1 MNGILFKFAR
11 DWKQIYGGDSNAA
24 KAAGHELLCIR
35 SVLQLD
41 VPDIFTPLMTLVDY
55 AGFRITAV
63 SLLPI
68 DSTTLGKQFNKN
80 LSTIL
85 LFERLFLFIS
95 VYGSDNGGKTVVSK
109 SAKVARIME
118 DFARKLNLKAHIVG
132 GVRLFTPGDL
142 EAHHGFDDKDYLVD
156 TSKTIFSRIYRASF
170 SFIIIIFFSQPDCFR
185 AKPPSTPRSSSR
197 LTRASRARR

>member
-41 VPDIFTPLMTLVDY
+41 VPDIFTPLTTLVDY

-68 DSTTLGKQFNKN
+68 DSTTLGKADNH
-80 LSTIL
+80 LYYY
-85 LFERLFLFIS
+85 FLPPFFS
-95 VYGSDNGGKTVVSK
+95 PLKFMDP
-109 SAKVARIME
+109 IME
-118 DFARKLNLKAHIVG
+118 EKQWCQRALKL
-132 GVRLFTPGDL
+132 
-142 EAHHGFDDKDYLVD
+142 LV
-156 TSKTIFSRIYRASF
+156 SWKTLHAN
-170 SFIIIIFFSQPDCFR
+170 
-185 AKPPSTPRSSSR
+185 
-197 LTRASRARR
+197 

>member
-68 DSTTLGKQFNKN
+68 DSTTLGKLLRYLHYF
-80 LSTIL
+80 LSPFLNIL
-85 LFERLFLFIS
+85 L
-95 VYGSDNGGKTVVSK
+95 
-109 SAKVARIME
+109 
-118 DFARKLNLKAHIVG
+118 
-132 GVRLFTPGDL
+132 P
-142 EAHHGFDDKDYLVD
+142 
-156 TSKTIFSRIYRASF
+156 
-170 SFIIIIFFSQPDCFR
+170 FFSVR
-185 AKPPSTPRSSSR
+185 IG
-197 LTRASRARR
+197 

>member
-1 MNGILFKFAR
+1 MALPEGKVNNNTPTLQQTTFIDFKEFIVNGILFKFAR

-68 DSTTLGKQFNKN
+68 DSTTLGKLLRYPHYFPFPFLN
-80 LSTIL
+80 IL
-85 LFERLFLFIS
+85 L
-95 VYGSDNGGKTVVSK
+95 
-109 SAKVARIME
+109 
-118 DFARKLNLKAHIVG
+118 
-132 GVRLFTPGDL
+132 P
-142 EAHHGFDDKDYLVD
+142 
-156 TSKTIFSRIYRASF
+156 
-170 SFIIIIFFSQPDCFR
+170 FFSVR
-185 AKPPSTPRSSSR
+185 IG
-197 LTRASRARR
+197 